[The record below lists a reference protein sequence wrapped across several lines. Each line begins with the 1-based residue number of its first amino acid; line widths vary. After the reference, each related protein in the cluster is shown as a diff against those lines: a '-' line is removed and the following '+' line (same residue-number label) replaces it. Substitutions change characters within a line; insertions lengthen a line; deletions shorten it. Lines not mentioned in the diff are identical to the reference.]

1 MSMGGYTFNYNST
14 SAATPTTAGGGAVF
28 QHFLS
33 TEQVYCTSR
42 AYRNFL
48 VITADPV
55 TRIVQILDAVNLV
68 RAAVHK
74 DDSEYEKSNNP
85 GLHFRFADTAIY
97 EAGTG
102 SKIVQTKLFVGED
115 PLSSEELMK
124 YECVERRKYD
134 DDALTVTTNTFKCG
148 SVMFYLRSEIEN
160 QNSLKR
166 PRLSCFL

>member
-1 MSMGGYTFNYNST
+1 MLLVRAHF
-14 SAATPTTAGGGAVF
+14 GAVF

-160 QNSLKR
+160 QNHFEIEVRPLGSCRAPVFSSLNYR
-166 PRLSCFL
+166 QF